1 VGRKVLVVD
10 DDPFVL
16 DVTAQMLEELGC
28 DVVMT
33 TNPRLALELLAANDD
48 VEILLTDVNMPDMSG
63 YELAENAKRLRRNLA
78 VIVLSGRESD
88 GHGFPMIHKPFALKD
103 LARTMEETTGLC

>member
-1 VGRKVLVVD
+1 VSRKVLVVD

-33 TNPRLALELLAANDD
+33 TNPRLALELLAADED
-48 VEILLTDVNMPDMSG
+48 IEVLLTDVNMPDMSG
-63 YELAENAKRLRRNLA
+63 YELVEKAKRVREDLA
-78 VIVLSGRESD
+78 VIVLSGRETD
-88 GHGFPMIHKPFALKD
+88 GHGFPMIHKPFVLRD
-103 LARTMEETTGLC
+103 LARTMEQATGLC